1 MKAVNLIPA
10 DQRRSSGGAGKS
22 GGAVYVLLGGLAIV
36 VAMVAVLTLT
46 NRSVAEKTAEATSL
60 EAQADVATAKVGN
73 LVAYQQF
80 NQVVKTRATGVK
92 TLAGTRIDWGETFE
106 QVSRVIPADVSL
118 TQLVASTAP
127 GQGGGTVSLRS
138 ALNNPAIEII
148 GCAPSQSRVALLMA
162 RLRRLEGVQRVSVA
176 ASDKQD
182 SSSGAASQSDGGARA
197 VPPAARRTTRSRSS
211 RWSSSSARRR
221 PRRRRAPR
229 PASRARSRRS
239 TRAPPAPPRRPRA
252 PDMTNRDRIL
262 IGAMACLV
270 AVAGFWFLA
279 LKPKR
284 ADAAAASARVAEAQ
298 TKLTT
303 ANQALASATTAR
315 ASFETDYA
323 TAARLG
329 KAVPDDDDA
338 ASLVF
343 QLESAARK
351 AHIDFRSLTV
361 GGATAAATP
370 APARLRRSRAR
381 PRPSSSSS
389 SSSSQTSSGTSTTP
403 STTPPTTGTTGAA
416 AGTSTGTSALP
427 PGVVAGD
434 NGMNKL
440 PFTFVFDGDY
450 FSLSKLLDLVRSFTT
465 TNGDTV
471 TVRGRLMTIESV
483 NLQESRNGFPQVKA
497 TVNATA
503 YLAAQ
508 PISLPGGATAPS
520 PTGGTTPSTTTA
532 PSNQA
537 AGGKSSLPTATAGV
551 VR

>member
-1 MKAVNLIPA
+1 
-10 DQRRSSGGAGKS
+10 
-22 GGAVYVLLGGLAIV
+22 
-36 VAMVAVLTLT
+36 
-46 NRSVAEKTAEATSL
+46 
-60 EAQADVATAKVGN
+60 
-73 LVAYQQF
+73 
-80 NQVVKTRATGVK
+80 
-92 TLAGTRIDWGETFE
+92 
-106 QVSRVIPADVSL
+106 
-118 TQLVASTAP
+118 
-127 GQGGGTVSLRS
+127 
-138 ALNNPAIEII
+138 
-148 GCAPSQSRVALLMA
+148 
-162 RLRRLEGVQRVSVA
+162 
-176 ASDKQD
+176 
-182 SSSGAASQSDGGARA
+182 
-197 VPPAARRTTRSRSS
+197 
-211 RWSSSSARRR
+211 
-221 PRRRRAPR
+221 
-229 PASRARSRRS
+229 
-239 TRAPPAPPRRPRA
+239 
-252 PDMTNRDRIL
+252 MTNRDRIL
-262 IGAMACLV
+262 IGVMACLV
-270 AVAGFWFLA
+270 AVAGFWFVA

-284 ADAAAASARVAEAQ
+284 AEATAAAARVAEAQ
-298 TKLTT
+298 TKLDT
-303 ANQALASATTAR
+303 ANQVLASATSAR

-343 QLESAARK
+343 QLESVARK
-351 AHIDFRSLTV
+351 AGIDFRSLTV
-361 GGATAAATP
+361 GGAGSTTTTTTP
-370 APARLRRSRAR
+370 AQTPPSS
-381 PRPSSSSS
+381 PSSSTKS
-389 SSSSQTSSGTSTTP
+389 SSGTSTTP
-403 STTPPTTGTTGAA
+403 STPSTPSAPSTTGTTGTTGAA
-416 AGTSTGTSALP
+416 AGTSSLP

-497 TVNATA
+497 TVTATA

-537 AGGKSSLPTATAGV
+537 AGGTSSMPTATAGV